1 MGTSERDIKKYLKV
15 GDNFE
20 NVRQLQNYK
29 LTFQKGNY
37 FFVEEADCR
46 DNTKN
51 QSNIIRAILTSTNNK
66 NDIKLK
72 NQRQKIKN
80 KFDPFDCGHLLAVEL
95 IKYLNICDMCKKELV
110 VNEYN
115 LFPQFPRA
123 NRNEKETIGQAR
135 FENWLMSYIKTNK
148 NDSIYYEVEKIYR
161 DDCSKNGIPIGTRL
175 LARKNDAQNDKN
187 LEWKPDEKLKL
198 PFHVFIPNY
207 QVKSDN
213 IEGFKDKYCV
223 ENLEKAKIDIY
234 HDASSVLK

>member
-46 DNTKN
+46 DN
-51 QSNIIRAILTSTNNK
+51 I
-66 NDIKLK
+66 K

-123 NRNEKETIGQAR
+123 NRNEKENIGQAR